1 MLQSARVTKIRIIGP
16 QTQLPLLI
24 RTLYSLKLVH
34 LLDHKK
40 TEDLDIGTPLGNS
53 EHISGLLVRV
63 RSLLASFDPA
73 LVSLAHSTQ
82 TKKPALSL
90 ADVETDL
97 TTLLAEYEMLH
108 QQQQTLL
115 SSLAETK
122 ATNQQLCVLAALHLN
137 AASLAPFRSLHSFI
151 GSVSSPQEL
160 ENALLHV
167 TKKLHVTLAQ
177 VDGVSY
183 AAVFVDLRHGPAISS
198 VLHTHGF
205 KALSFGDLSSYQ
217 GSLDEHIKKL
227 QISLH
232 LLEKDAAHIA
242 TQLSVFQKQ
251 HVSSLLSFSSYLQQ
265 EYEQAQAPLRFAETA
280 RSFALEGWVSVK
292 EFHQLK
298 GALEHE
304 TKHKI
309 YIETLEVAKTDKVP
323 IILKNM
329 FFVKPFEFFLHLYT
343 LPNYKELDPSFFLFF
358 TFPFFF
364 GLMLGDV
371 GYGLVTLLLF
381 ALLWWKMPSGRNLL
395 TVMMLS
401 AIISIFFGFVFGEY
415 FGFEHVSE
423 QTGEQLLTYGI
434 PLHEEVLHNGEL
446 VYSFPR
452 ILNRLHGEMTILDST
467 LPTVLVLGAIL
478 GFIHVNLGL
487 FLGFINE
494 LVSHG
499 FAHAFYAKI
508 SWYILELGAAILA
521 LSSLGLVPL
530 HWGIGFSLIILA
542 AVLLFIGEGVQGLV
556 EIPAILTNILSYLRL
571 GAVGLS
577 SVGLAV
583 VVNENLALP
592 FMEKGG
598 LYFVLALFILVAGH
612 SINIALGVIG
622 PFLHSLRLHYVE
634 FFSKFYKGG
643 GIPFVAFGQEKDR

>member
-16 QTQLPLLI
+16 QTQLPILI

-40 TEDLDIGTPLGNS
+40 TEELDIGAPLAHS
-53 EHISGLLVRV
+53 EHISELLVRT
-63 RSLLASFDPA
+63 RSMLASFDPA
-73 LVSLAHSTQ
+73 LVSAAHTAQ
-82 TKKPALSL
+82 KKKTDLSL
-90 ADVETDL
+90 AAIETDL
-97 TTLLAEYEMLH
+97 AAILSEHETLQ

-115 SSLAETK
+115 SSIAEKK
-122 ATNQQLCVLAALHLN
+122 ATSQQLHILDALHLD
-137 AASLAPFRSLHSFI
+137 AASLVPFKSLHSFI
-151 GSVSSPQEL
+151 GSVSSFEGL

-183 AAVFVDLRHGPAISS
+183 IAVFVDSRHGSASSS
-198 VLHTHGF
+198 VLHAHGF
-205 KALSFGDLSSYQ
+205 KALSFADLSSYR
-217 GSLDEHIKKL
+217 GSLDEHVKKL

-242 TQLSVFQKQ
+242 TQLSAFQEQ
-251 HVSSLLSFSSYLQQ
+251 HISQLILFSSYLQQ
-265 EYEQAQAPLRFAETA
+265 ESEQAQAPLRFAETT

-292 EFHQLK
+292 EFQQLK
-298 GALEHE
+298 HTLEQE

-309 YIETLEVAKTDKVP
+309 YIETLEVTKTDKVP

-343 LPNYKELDPSFFLFF
+343 LPSYKELDPSFFLFF

-381 ALLWWKMPSGRNLL
+381 AFLSWKMPTARNILA
-395 TVMMLS
+395 VMMLS
-401 AIISIFFGFVFGEY
+401 AIISIFFGFIFGEY

-423 QTGEQLLTYGI
+423 QTGEQLLSYGI
-434 PLHEEVLHNGEL
+434 PLHEEVLHDGEI

-452 ILNRLHGEMTILDST
+452 LLNRLHGETMILGAT
-467 LPTVLVLGAIL
+467 LPTVLILGAIL
-478 GFIHVNLGL
+478 GFIHVNIGL

-499 FAHAFYAKI
+499 FAHAFYTKI
-508 SWYILELGAAILA
+508 SWYILELGAAVLV
-521 LSSLGLVPL
+521 LHSLDLVPL
-530 HWGIGFSLIILA
+530 HWSIGLILIIFA
-542 AVLLFIGEGVQGLV
+542 AVLLFLSEGIQGLV

-583 VVNENLALP
+583 VINENLALP

-598 LYFVLALFILVAGH
+598 LYFFLALFIFVVGH

-643 GIPFVAFGQEKDR
+643 GIPFVAFGQEKEK

>member
-16 QTQLPLLI
+16 QTQLPVLI

-40 TEDLDIGTPLGNS
+40 TEELDIGVPLRNS
-53 EHISGLLVRV
+53 EHISGLLVRA
-63 RSLLASFDPA
+63 RSLLASFDPL
-73 LVSLAHSTQ
+73 LVSAAQ
-82 TKKPALSL
+82 TALKKKTDLSL
-90 ADVETDL
+90 VDIGSDL
-97 TTLLAEYEMLH
+97 TVLLSDYDTLQ
-108 QQQQTLL
+108 QQQQTLA
-115 SSLAETK
+115 SAVAEKK
-122 ATNQQLCVLAALHLN
+122 AVAQQLRLLDALHLD
-137 AASLAPFRSLHSFI
+137 AASLAPFKSLSSFI
-151 GSVSSPQEL
+151 GSVSSSEGV
-160 ENALLHV
+160 EAALLQV
-167 TKKLHVTLAQ
+167 TKKMHVTVAQ
-177 VDGVSY
+177 LDGVSY
-183 AAVFVDLRHGPAISS
+183 LAVFADQRHGSGVSS
-198 VLHTHGF
+198 VLQIHGF
-205 KALSFGDLSSYQ
+205 KPLPFADLSSYH
-217 GSLDEHIKKL
+217 GSLGEHAKKI
-227 QISLH
+227 QVSLL
-232 LLEKDAAHIA
+232 LLEKDVEHIE
-242 TQLSVFQKQ
+242 TQLYAFQKQ
-251 HVSSLLSFSSYLQQ
+251 HVSELLSFVFYLQQ
-265 EYEQAQAPLRFAETA
+265 ESEQAQAPLRFAETA
-280 RSFALEGWVSVK
+280 RSFVVEGWVSVK
-292 EFHQLK
+292 EFQQLK
-298 GALEHE
+298 HALEKE
-304 TKHKI
+304 TNHKI
-309 YIETLEVAKTDKVP
+309 YLETLEVTKTDKVP

-343 LPNYKELDPSFFLFF
+343 LPSYKELDPSFFLFF

-381 ALLWWKMPSGRNLL
+381 ALLWWKMPTARSIL

-423 QTGEQLLTYGI
+423 QTGEQLLQYGI
-434 PLHEEVLHNGEL
+434 PLHEEVLHEAEI

-452 ILNRLHGEMTILDST
+452 ILNRLHGETTLLGAT
-467 LPTVLVLGAIL
+467 LPSVLVLGAIL

-508 SWYILELGAAILA
+508 SWYILELGAAVLA

-530 HWGIGFSLIILA
+530 HWGIGLALVVLA
-542 AVLLFIGEGVQGLV
+542 AVLLFIREGIQGLV

-583 VVNENLALP
+583 VINENLALP

-598 LYFVLALFILVAGH
+598 IYFVLALVILVVGH
-612 SINIALGVIG
+612 TINIALGVIG